1 MQQQQPESVFTQ
13 AYLCETRC
21 LHQRGTV
28 TAACHI
34 EAPEDLLLG
43 VCVCICVPLSV
54 IAPVCRCKLHL
65 CADGGVGE
73 LRCFGCKHFVCFCY
87 VIEQHCFHTTA
98 VEQIAIS
105 SALVGAPYQV
115 SSKAGSNICLLQFVY

>member
-1 MQQQQPESVFTQ
+1 M
-13 AYLCETRC
+13 
-21 LHQRGTV
+21 
-28 TAACHI
+28 
-34 EAPEDLLLG
+34 
-43 VCVCICVPLSV
+43 CICVPLSV

-65 CADGGVGE
+65 CVDGGVGE

-105 SALVGAPYQV
+105 SALAGEPYQV
-115 SSKAGSNICLLQFVY
+115 SSEAGSNICLLQFIYEDLPLVMFFHKSNKSWDQQLYRQTRMSMLDDSNPCLHYSLTFV